1 MTSSP
6 SRQSP
11 RPSPPLSAAVALVT
25 GATAYIGRAIALE
38 LARRG
43 AHVVVSGRNA
53 AAGQAVADE
62 IAAAGGRAE
71 FAAADLTDR
80 AAVQA
85 LVGGI
90 VQRHGRLDVLA
101 ASGAGASSDS
111 LAFKL
116 FMDMSGEDFATYI
129 RSHWLARA
137 HVIQAAA
144 GAMRREGR
152 GVKKRGRPL
161 PSWKRL

>member
-6 SRQSP
+6 SRQSH

-25 GATAYIGRAIALE
+25 GATAYIGRAIAFE

-85 LVGGI
+85 LVSGI

-101 ASGAGASSDS
+101 ARAP
-111 LAFKL
+111 
-116 FMDMSGEDFATYI
+116 
-129 RSHWLARA
+129 ARA
-137 HVIQAAA
+137 AT
-144 GAMRREGR
+144 RW
-152 GVKKRGRPL
+152 
-161 PSWKRL
+161 PSSCSWT

>member
-1 MTSSP
+1 MTSTP

-11 RPSPPLSAAVALVT
+11 RPSPPLSAAIALVT

-53 AAGQAVADE
+53 AAGQAVANE
-62 IAAAGGRAE
+62 IAATGGRAE

-116 FMDMSGEDFATYI
+116 FMDIQQAVNLRIYERFEAEGIQFAYPGHLGITPP
-129 RSHWLARA
+129 
-137 HVIQAAA
+137 
-144 GAMRREGR
+144 RRPD
-152 GVKKRGRPL
+152 V
-161 PSWKRL
+161 